1 MNGSIVPGEVP
12 SRRVRSRRMDALVA
26 VVARLLARPIAWAP
40 ALALPGHRVEFDLG
54 EGISAHATPIAT

>member
-1 MNGSIVPGEVP
+1 
-12 SRRVRSRRMDALVA
+12 MDALVA

-54 EGISAHATPIAT
+54 AGISAHATPIAT